1 MPSVMNAN
9 GTMQSVSPDMG
20 SAPGLL
26 CGQSDVLK
34 QVMGVIE
41 KKARNMEKKKV
52 RCHISQFYADHILQG
67 LQTWVS
73 VRGSRGPSI

>member
-9 GTMQSVSPDMG
+9 GTMPSVSPDMG
-20 SAPGLL
+20 SAPGSL

-52 RCHISQFYADHILQG
+52 RCP
-67 LQTWVS
+67 VS
-73 VRGSRGPSI
+73 GHGSLSKSCCGPRY

>member
-20 SAPGLL
+20 SAPGSL

-52 RCHISQFYADHILQG
+52 SRPISHFLF
-67 LQTWVS
+67 
-73 VRGSRGPSI
+73 

>member
-9 GTMQSVSPDMG
+9 GTMLSVSPDMG
-20 SAPGLL
+20 SVPGSL
-26 CGQSDVLK
+26 CGQSEVLK

-52 RCHISQFYADHILQG
+52 SPVSLQG
-67 LQTWVS
+67 RQPWIYSPQLLCPTAIHHQLPVS
-73 VRGSRGPSI
+73 

>member
-20 SAPGLL
+20 SAPGSL

-52 RCHISQFYADHILQG
+52 RCPNCHHSGCRH
-67 LQTWVS
+67 
-73 VRGSRGPSI
+73 GSKGVAVPRY